1 MFLHT
6 YKYYFKQLS
15 RNKAEIFW
23 ILVFPI
29 LLGTMFYFAF
39 GNLFDKEEVFKAI
52 PVAIVSDGSA
62 NADTFSKIADEL
74 AKDGDDQLL
83 KITYADEKKALS
95 LLKDKS
101 VTGVI
106 YAGDTL
112 SLSVLSKKG
121 DYGIEESIL
130 KSFLD
135 QYLVS
140 QTAITEILTAHPE
153 NHDAV
158 TSILTKDINYNQE
171 KNYSKGN
178 MDIYVQYF
186 YNLIAMV
193 CLYGS
198 ISGMYTAIKSQAN
211 LSSIGARKN
220 VSPTHKLLTIA
231 AELSATVT
239 VQFACILVTLFY
251 LVFILKVNFGGN
263 PGLIILTTL
272 VGSIV
277 GVSFGF
283 FIGSLSTFSENI
295 KNAILMSVSML
306 LCFFSGLM
314 VGNMRAI
321 VEQHFPIFNK
331 INPAALLSDS
341 FYSLNIYD
349 TYERYTQNIITLL
362 IISAILCVGGFL
374 VVRRQKYASL

>member
-1 MFLHT
+1 M
-6 YKYYFKQLS
+6 
-15 RNKAEIFW
+15 
-23 ILVFPI
+23 
-29 LLGTMFYFAF
+29 
-39 GNLFDKEEVFKAI
+39 EVSLECIQRLKVKLI
-52 PVAIVSDGSA
+52 YQV
-62 NADTFSKIADEL
+62 L
-74 AKDGDDQLL
+74 AH
-83 KITYADEKKALS
+83 E
-95 LLKDKS
+95 
-101 VTGVI
+101 
-106 YAGDTL
+106 
-112 SLSVLSKKG
+112 
-121 DYGIEESIL
+121 
-130 KSFLD
+130 
-135 QYLVS
+135 
-140 QTAITEILTAHPE
+140 
-153 NHDAV
+153 
-158 TSILTKDINYNQE
+158 
-171 KNYSKGN
+171 
-178 MDIYVQYF
+178 
-186 YNLIAMV
+186 
-193 CLYGS
+193 
-198 ISGMYTAIKSQAN
+198 
-211 LSSIGARKN
+211 KN

-321 VEQHFPIFNK
+321 VEQHFSIFNK